1 MVCRFTEI
9 VNIYV
14 WQVSRSGLTRAAMAG
29 EYNGE
34 VLLFDITTHMAGE
47 DPANYTTSD
56 ELEAFINSISYEN
69 YEPQA
74 MFEYVPG
81 TYVHKAPE
89 DAEGQ
94 DSVERE
100 HTITLNADHTGTLSF
115 QDDVDIL
122 WSSTKLTSADG
133 SSEFEYT
140 IEGDALMLNMDGEW
154 ITFQKTESENAAQ

>member
-14 WQVSRSGLTRAAMAG
+14 WQVPRSGLTRAAMAG

-74 MFEYVPG
+74 MFEYV
-81 TYVHKAPE
+81 HKAPE

-94 DSVERE
+94 DAVERE